1 MDEVKTPSTSGEAVE
16 MAMMHLRSV
25 QQFAA
30 YDQMPEA
37 NLNLSVAQVY
47 ATMANALPSELQQAA
62 YDGSQYARAN
72 VVQGERERLRQLY
85 RDSFDMD
92 DEYFPHQGMEDAAEA
107 IVLAEEQIFGPR
119 P

>member
-16 MAMMHLRSV
+16 MAMMHLRL